1 MTGRE
6 FALLEVVTEPL
17 QSASSL
23 LSPAHVPGSSRT
35 APPPQLGNMPIAST
49 SPYLFSYLHTYLFTY
64 KARKPAFQ
72 IRTMYQ
78 GATS

>member
-6 FALLEVVTEPL
+6 FALLEVATEPL

-35 APPPQLGNMPIAST
+35 VPPPS
-49 SPYLFSYLHTYLFTY
+49 
-64 KARKPAFQ
+64 
-72 IRTMYQ
+72 
-78 GATS
+78 

>member
-6 FALLEVVTEPL
+6 FALLEVATEPL

-35 APPPQLGNMPIAST
+35 APHTRKYAHCQYQSILI
-49 SPYLFSYLHTYLFTY
+49 YL
-64 KARKPAFQ
+64 
-72 IRTMYQ
+72 
-78 GATS
+78 

>member
-6 FALLEVVTEPL
+6 FALLEVATEPL

-35 APPPQLGNMPIAST
+35 APPPP
-49 SPYLFSYLHTYLFTY
+49 P
-64 KARKPAFQ
+64 ARKYALCQ
-72 IRTMYQ
+72 YQ
-78 GATS
+78 SILIFLLTYILIYL

>member
-17 QSASSL
+17 QSVSSL

-35 APPPQLGNMPIAST
+35 APPPT
-49 SPYLFSYLHTYLFTY
+49 
-64 KARKPAFQ
+64 ARKYAHCQ
-72 IRTMYQ
+72 YQ
-78 GATS
+78 SIFIFLLTYMLIYL